1 MTTPKADI
9 NGAIATISEAIKSGS
24 LPSNTEVRWS
34 GPHITVTIDTQDYY
48 RPDFKEMRL
57 MSELFATSFSGG
69 ETRRMQCIHRGKP
82 RRKIPAKD
90 RMEYRAGLAHGTIL
104 LRYVAEHE
112 CREFR
117 GSASSGSAAGG
128 ENPEWNCRGCGRRLT
143 ITESRRLGLLPP
155 LVKGRKP

>member
-1 MTTPKADI
+1 MTIPKPDTHR
-9 NGAIATISEAIKSGS
+9 AIEIISDVIKSGS

-57 MSELFATSFSGG
+57 MSELFATCFWGG
-69 ETRRMQCIHRGKP
+69 EPRRMHCIHKGKP
-82 RRKIPAKD
+82 SRKIPAKD
-90 RMEYRAGLAHGTIL
+90 RMEYRAGLSNGTIL

-112 CREFR
+112 CQGFR
-117 GSASSGSAAGG
+117 GSAGTGDQPSW
-128 ENPEWNCRGCGRRLT
+128 ECRGCGRRLT
-143 ITESRRLGLLPP
+143 VIESRKRGLLPP